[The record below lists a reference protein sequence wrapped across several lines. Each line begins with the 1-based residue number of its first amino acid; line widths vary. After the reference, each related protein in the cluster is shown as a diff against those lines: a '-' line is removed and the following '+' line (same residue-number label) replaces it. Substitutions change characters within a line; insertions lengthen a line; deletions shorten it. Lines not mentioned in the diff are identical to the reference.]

1 MTTEYAMYKGEELQG
16 IGTIKELAEIRG
28 VKPETIKFY
37 ASNVYKNRRKNSK
50 RGNYTSVVKLES
62 EEE

>member
-1 MTTEYAMYKGEELQG
+1 MTIEYAMYKGEELQG

-37 ASNVYKNRRKNSK
+37 ASNVYKKRRRNSK
-50 RGNYTSVVKLES
+50 RGNYTSIVRLDGD
-62 EEE
+62 EE

>member
-1 MTTEYAMYKGEELQG
+1 MTIEYAMYKGEELQG
-16 IGTIKELAEIRG
+16 IGTIEELAKIRG

-37 ASNVYKNRRKNSK
+37 ASKVYKSRRKNSK
-50 RGNYTSVVKLES
+50 RGNYTSVVRLED